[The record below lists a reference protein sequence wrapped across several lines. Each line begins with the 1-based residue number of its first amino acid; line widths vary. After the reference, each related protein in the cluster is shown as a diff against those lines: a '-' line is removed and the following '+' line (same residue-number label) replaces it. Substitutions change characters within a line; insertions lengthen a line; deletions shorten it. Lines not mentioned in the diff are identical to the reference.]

1 MVAIAGQLAR
11 STGIEVRSLG
21 MKASTSI
28 TIGQGV
34 QCDANGNAEAG
45 TTAGTIARGLFIALE
60 TVDNSSGSAGDK
72 YIRVASG
79 NTYVYCTAGGA
90 LVVGEAVKFD
100 ASAEVVADTT
110 ILAGEVIVGR
120 YIAHENEE
128 ANPTDAVDGDIV
140 IVRLGL

>member
-11 STGIEVRSLG
+11 STGIEIRSLG
-21 MKASTSI
+21 MKANESI

-34 QCDANGNAEAG
+34 QGDANGNAEAG
-45 TTAGTIARGLFIALE
+45 TTAGTIARGLFVAVE
-60 TVDNSSGSAGDK
+60 TVDNTGGSANDL

-79 NTYVYCTAGGA
+79 NTYVYTTAGGA
-90 LVVGEAVKFD
+90 IKVGEAVKFD

-110 ILAGEVIVGR
+110 ILAGEVAVGR

-128 ANPTDAVDGDIV
+128 ATPTDAVDGDIV